1 MTVPWGEPKPR
12 FFELVGERF
21 ISRPAATLQ
30 GRVDVYLGRT
40 AGGLLLI
47 VAGLLA
53 PLAATRLAGLRV
65 TRAQRRALLG
75 AAAVLAL
82 AVLAWAS
89 APVTGLPRAT
99 GLARPG
105 FLAESGLRYALPAR

>member
-1 MTVPWGEPKPR
+1 MGEPKPR
-12 FFELVGERF
+12 FFDLVGERF
-21 ISRPAATLQ
+21 INRPAATLA
-30 GRVDVYLGRT
+30 GRGDVYVGRT

-53 PLAATRLAGLRV
+53 PLAATRLAGVRV

-75 AAAVLAL
+75 AAAVVAL

-89 APVTGLPRAT
+89 APVTGVPRAPASR
-99 GLARPG
+99 GPG
-105 FLAESGLRYALPAR
+105 SWRSRACATPCQPC